1 MDWEKVY
8 RDLRKLNWFILLIL
22 CLISYFLMR
31 HSFTTGIILGGLII
45 IANFHVFQHTF
56 RRAFSS
62 ERVTKT
68 TNMKVSVIVKF
79 YLRLLGLGIIIY
91 ILITRGL
98 VDPVG
103 LTIGLSTV
111 VISIISF
118 GIKSAFKT
126 YSREATE

>member
-8 RDLRKLNWFILLIL
+8 GDLRRLNWFILLALGI
-22 CLISYFLMR
+22 ISYFLMR

-56 RRAFSS
+56 RSMFPP
-62 ERVTKT
+62 EGVVKT
-68 TNMKVSVIVKF
+68 TKVSVIVKYYF
-79 YLRLLGLGIIIY
+79 RLLVLGIIIY
-91 ILITRGL
+91 FLITRGG

-111 VISIISF
+111 VISIVSF
-118 GIKSAFKT
+118 GIKRAFKM
-126 YSREATE
+126 YSREAT

>member
-1 MDWEKVY
+1 
-8 RDLRKLNWFILLIL
+8 
-22 CLISYFLMR
+22 MR

-56 RRAFSS
+56 RRVFSP
-62 ERVTKT
+62 EGVMKT
-68 TNMKVSVIVKF
+68 TNMKMSVIVKF

-91 ILITRGL
+91 ILITRGW

-111 VISIISF
+111 VISIVSF
-118 GIKSAFKT
+118 GIKSAFKM